1 MAVTIAVVAP
11 GAMGS
16 AVGARLVGRG
26 ARVLT
31 SVAGRSAATV
41 ARAEAAGM
49 ETASDEAIAAADIIL
64 SIVPPNEALPLAARL
79 AAAIGRVESSPIYVD
94 LNAINPVTARA
105 LGAALSGCRA
115 IYLDGTIIGL
125 PPMPDG
131 VGPTFYLAGESGNA
145 AATLAGLGLVVKT
158 LAGGIGAASALKM
171 TYGGMTKGLTALASA
186 MILAAQREG
195 AAEALAAE
203 LGASQKEMFAR
214 LARSVPDM
222 LPKAYRWVPEME
234 EIAAF
239 LGEDDPASGIY
250 TAMARFYERIAA
262 DDGVLGG
269 ELKGFFASGSK

>member
-16 AVGARLVGRG
+16 AVAARLVGRG

-49 ETASDEAIAAADIIL
+49 EAAADEAIAAADVIL
-64 SIVPPNEALPLAARL
+64 SIVPPNQAVPLASRL
-79 AAAIGRVESSPIYVD
+79 AGAIARVESSPIYVD
-94 LNAINPVTARA
+94 LNAVNPVTARA
-105 LGAALSGCRA
+105 VGQALSGCRA
-115 IYLDGTIIGL
+115 AYVDGAIIGL
-125 PPMPDG
+125 PPVADG
-131 VGPTFYLAGESGNA
+131 KGPTFYLAGESGTA
-145 AATLAGLGLVVKT
+145 ADTLASHGLVVKT
-158 LAGGIGAASALKM
+158 LAGGVGAASALKM
-171 TYGGMTKGLTALASA
+171 TYAGMTKGLTALASA

-203 LGASQKEMFAR
+203 LGSSQKELLAR
-214 LARSVPDM
+214 LRKGVPDM

-239 LGEDDPASGIY
+239 LGEDDPASGMY
-250 TAMARFYERIAA
+250 RAMAQFYQRVA
-262 DDGVLGG
+262 DDEVLG
-269 ELKGFFASGSK
+269 EQLKGFFADGA

>member
-49 ETASDEAIAAADIIL
+49 EAVSDEAIAAADIIL
-64 SIVPPNEALPLAARL
+64 SIVPPNEALPLASRL
-79 AAAIGRVESSPIYVD
+79 AEAISRVEGAPIYVD
-94 LNAINPVTARA
+94 LNAVNPVTARA
-105 LGAALSGCRA
+105 VGAALAGCRA
-115 IYLDGTIIGL
+115 VYVDGAIIGL
-125 PPMPDG
+125 PPGADG
-131 VGPTFYLAGESGNA
+131 PGPSFYLAGDSGNA
-145 AATLAGLGLVVKT
+145 ADTLASHGLVVKT

-171 TYGGMTKGLTALASA
+171 TYAGMTKGLTALAAA

-203 LGASQKEMFAR
+203 MGASQTELLAR
-214 LARSVPDM
+214 LRKSVPDM

-239 LGEDDPASGIY
+239 LGEDDPASGMY
-250 TAMARFYERIAA
+250 RAMARFYQRVA
-262 DDGVLGG
+262 DDGVVGE
-269 ELKGFFASGSK
+269 ELKGFFADA

>member
-49 ETASDEAIAAADIIL
+49 DAVSDEAIAAADIIL
-64 SIVPPNEALPLAARL
+64 SIVPPNEALPLASRL
-79 AAAIGRVESSPIYVD
+79 AAEIARVESSPIYVD

-105 LGAALSGCRA
+105 VGQALAGCRA
-115 IYLDGTIIGL
+115 QYLDGTIIGL
-125 PPMPDG
+125 PPVPDG
-131 VGPTFYLAGESGNA
+131 VGPTFYLAGVGGTA
-145 AATLAGLGLVVKT
+145 GDTLASHGLVVKT

-171 TYGGMTKGLTALASA
+171 SYAGMTKGLTALAAA
-186 MILAAQREG
+186 MILGAQREG

-203 LGASQKEMFAR
+203 LGTSQKDMLAG

-239 LGEDDPASGIY
+239 LGKDDPASGMY
-250 TAMARFYERIAA
+250 LAMARFYQRIAD
-262 DDGVLGG
+262 DDGVLGAA
-269 ELKGFFASGSK
+269 LKGFFGGK

>member
-31 SVAGRSAATV
+31 STAGRSAATV

-49 ETASDEAIAAADIIL
+49 EPSPDEAIAAADVIL
-64 SIVPPNEALPLAARL
+64 SIVPPNEALPLATRL
-79 AAAIGRVESSPIYVD
+79 ATAIGRVESAPVYVD

-105 LGAALSGCRA
+105 VGQALAPCRA
-115 IYLDGTIIGL
+115 QYVDGAIIGL
-125 PPMPDG
+125 PPVPDG
-131 VGPTFYLAGESGNA
+131 KGPTFYLAGISGTAVDALESHG
-145 AATLAGLGLVVKT
+145 LAVKT

-171 TYGGMTKGLTALASA
+171 TYAGMTKGLTALASA
-186 MILAAQREG
+186 LILAAQREG

-203 LGASQKEMFAR
+203 LGSSQKELLAR
-214 LARSVPDM
+214 LTKSVPDM

-239 LGEDDPASGIY
+239 LGEDDPARGIY
-250 TAMARFYERIAA
+250 LAMARFYQRVA
-262 DDGVLGG
+262 DDNEATGSA
-269 ELKGFFASGSK
+269 LKGFFVAP